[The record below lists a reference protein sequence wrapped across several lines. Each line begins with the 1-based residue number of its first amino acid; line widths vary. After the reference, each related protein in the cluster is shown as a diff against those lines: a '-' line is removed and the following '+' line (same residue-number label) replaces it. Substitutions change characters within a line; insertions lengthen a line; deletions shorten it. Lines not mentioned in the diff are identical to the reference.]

1 MTRSKTPLSPNG
13 LALRRD
19 GALFEPQTSHSVNF
33 AVNRDS
39 HIPAERWTAQGGF
52 QGDWMPDSLYQQD
65 PPKEALCHIVDF
77 CATEPPTKGGG
88 QRNHGNPGL
97 TRETPDPNHQGS
109 RRGMQSE
116 NRRTS
121 VDLRDLP
128 ERCRRSRL
136 AGLFNSDHLVTVD
149 QKQNILGLEAE
160 TEHQS
165 DSARGICDA
174 LKLGTRRALIMIL
187 QSRVVFTAV
196 A

>member
-97 TRETPDPNHQGS
+97 ARETPDPNHQMSGCLAASHEGS

-128 ERCRRSRL
+128 VTRSLLLISLGSIIERCRRSRL
-136 AGLFNSDHLVTVD
+136 AGLSNSDHLVTVD
-149 QKQNILGLEAE
+149 QEQNILGLETE
-160 TEHQS
+160 TEHQ
-165 DSARGICDA
+165 RY
-174 LKLGTRRALIMIL
+174 KRP
-187 QSRVVFTAV
+187 
-196 A
+196 